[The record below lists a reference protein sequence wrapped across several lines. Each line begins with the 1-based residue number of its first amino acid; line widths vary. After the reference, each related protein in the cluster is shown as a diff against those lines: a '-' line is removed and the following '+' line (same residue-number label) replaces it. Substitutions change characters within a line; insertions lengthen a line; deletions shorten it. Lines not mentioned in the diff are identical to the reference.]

1 MLRRSNLLIETH
13 TTTQYQ
19 YPVGVS
25 CKMANTYNQ
34 IYIHLVFAV
43 KYRDAVIEKSW
54 RQELYQYIIGLIG
67 NRGHKVYAIGGMSD
81 HIHILVSLSPK
92 QAISELVLEVK
103 RASSLWIKEKQ
114 FVRCQ
119 FAWQEGFGAFSYG
132 KSQIDRVVK
141 YIQNQEVH
149 HAKRTFIDEYVSF
162 LKLFGIEYNERYVF
176 QEMA

>member
-1 MLRRSNLLIETH
+1 
-13 TTTQYQ
+13 
-19 YPVGVS
+19 
-25 CKMANTYNQ
+25 MANTYNQ

-43 KYRDAVIEKSW
+43 KYRDAVIDKSW
-54 RQELYQYIIGLIG
+54 RQELFQYMIGLME
-67 NRGHKVYAIGGMSD
+67 NRKHKVYAIGGMSD

-92 QAISELVLEVK
+92 QAISELVLEIK

-132 KSQIDRVVK
+132 KSQVDHVVK

-149 HAKRTFIDEYVSF
+149 HAKRTFKDEYISF
-162 LKLFGIEYNERYVF
+162 LKLFGIEYDEKYVF
-176 QEMA
+176 HEME

>member
-1 MLRRSNLLIETH
+1 
-13 TTTQYQ
+13 
-19 YPVGVS
+19 
-25 CKMANTYNQ
+25 MANTYNQ

-43 KYRDAVIEKSW
+43 KYRDAVIDKSW
-54 RQELYQYIIGLIG
+54 RQELYQYIIGVIA

-114 FVRCQ
+114 LVRCQ

-132 KSQIDRVVK
+132 KSQVDNVVK
-141 YIQNQEVH
+141 YIQNQESH
-149 HAKRTFIDEYVSF
+149 HAKHTFRDEYVSF
-162 LKLFGIEYNERYVF
+162 LKLFGIEYDEKYVF
-176 QEMA
+176 REME